1 MSRLL
6 DTYET
11 VVSPSCRL
19 LGLVDAAVDVYG
31 LDPDNAHW
39 LLSAPGMV
47 YLQVPSQVI
56 EAVVRTESWSALPP
70 EKDAHWFG
78 REEVEVELPGGDL
91 GIYIIDG
98 GMRQIPL
105 VLPSPGLHKMRWQWI
120 FNGERGPFISPIG
133 GARTLQIPPGQ
144 QEELAG
150 KEQYCLVQIWRIAAD
165 VKAG

>member
-11 VVSPSCRL
+11 VVSPSYRL
-19 LGLVDAAVDVYG
+19 FGLVDTTVDTYG
-31 LDPDNAHW
+31 PDADDAHW
-39 LLSAPGMV
+39 LISAPGLV

-56 EAVVRTESWSALPP
+56 NLAVRLESWSTLPP

-91 GIYIIDG
+91 GIHAIDG
-98 GMRQIPL
+98 GVQRVPL
-105 VLPSPGLHKMRWQWI
+105 ILPSPGLYKMRWQWM
-120 FNGERGPFISPIG
+120 FNGARGPFTSPLSW
-133 GARTLQIPPGQ
+133 RTLQIPPGQ
-144 QEELAG
+144 EEELGG
-150 KEQYCLVQIWRIAAD
+150 KDQYCLVQIWRIAAD